1 VADGGGVTGEPDEG
15 VLAVSTAHQ
24 PPAPYPQ
31 KKKKTLQLRGT
42 SRRSWCPW
50 RRAKNLA
57 DEKARFILAFFF
69 GSKVLSFFLY

>member
-31 KKKKTLQLRGT
+31 KKKKNPPAPWHVATILVPMAAGEEPRG
-42 SRRSWCPW
+42 
-50 RRAKNLA
+50 
-57 DEKARFILAFFF
+57 
-69 GSKVLSFFLY
+69 